1 MKLSIEKNVWVDG
14 VIIINPPI
22 KLGGIQNMRK
32 LILTGNEVGMFKANG
47 LTIEQ
52 RNARKKVGA

>member
-1 MKLSIEKNVWVDG
+1 
-14 VIIINPPI
+14 
-22 KLGGIQNMRK
+22 MRK